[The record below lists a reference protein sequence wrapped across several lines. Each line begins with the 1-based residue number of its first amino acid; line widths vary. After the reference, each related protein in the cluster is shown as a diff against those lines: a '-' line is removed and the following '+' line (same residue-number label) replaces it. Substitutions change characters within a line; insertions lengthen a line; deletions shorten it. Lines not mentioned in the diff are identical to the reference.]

1 MNDITTIKSQ
11 LAARAESI
19 ARELFPAGQKHG
31 AEWCVGSI
39 SGEKG
44 QSLKIHLTGD
54 KAGVWTDFATGDAG
68 DLLDLYCAAKN
79 ASLTAALSWAKDRL
93 GIQAPTLERSEKKA
107 PYRKPVVKNVTAP
120 KSAVMNYLTV
130 QRGLKPETLKAFQ
143 IGERSAHTF
152 YRESHTC
159 PAVVFPFKTGAEGE
173 LLFVK
178 YLGTER
184 PNEKKLIDAEAN
196 CEPILF
202 GWQAFPMNQRRALI
216 CEGEINAMSWHQ
228 FGIPALATPF
238 GAGKGAKHSWLASE
252 WERLEQFEEI
262 YLNFDPDPAGREAVA
277 DLVERL
283 GRHRCLIVPPMPD
296 GLKDAND
303 CLFAGVP
310 ASDMAYLLDGAQ
322 GCDPEQLRRASEFT
336 DDVISILHP
345 SEDVPPGIPLPADG
359 YGDKFRFRPG
369 ELTIISGYRGHG
381 KTEAINWLANHWMK
395 ASHRVCVASFE
406 MKAPVLLARAVRQM
420 TAQRQ
425 PSTEYIKQI
434 MRWYYDRLW
443 IYDHVGRTNQDAIFE
458 VFEYAFRRYG
468 VSHFV
473 IDSLMK
479 CGIRGDDLDGQ
490 DAFANRC
497 SNFAKQFNVHLCLV
511 AHTKKMGSEDAIPR
525 NDGVKGSGGI
535 TDQADNVLAIWRNKP
550 KERAMQKLM
559 NGEPLSHAE
568 NEAVNSSDVVWAL
581 DKQRE
586 GDGWIGDIRLNF
598 DSESKHFVSVN
609 GGRVLPLLGF
619 YAGAAAYNEDLI
631 PEF

>member
-11 LAARAESI
+11 LAARVEPI
-19 ARELFPAGQKHG
+19 ARELFPAGQRQG
-31 AEWCVGSI
+31 AEWCVGSLT
-39 SGEKG
+39 GEKG

-54 KAGVWTDFATGDAG
+54 KAGIWTDFATGEAG
-68 DLLDLYCAAKN
+68 DLLDLYCAAKGVP
-79 ASLTAALSWAKDRL
+79 LTAALSWAKDRL
-93 GIQAPTLERSEKKA
+93 GIQSPTLERSERQA

-120 KSAVMNYLTV
+120 KSTVMDYLTV
-130 QRGLKPETLKAFQ
+130 QRGLKPETLKVFQ
-143 IGERSAHTF
+143 VGEQVAHTF
-152 YRESHTC
+152 YRENHTC
-159 PAVVFPFKTGAEGE
+159 AAVVFPFKTATDGE

-202 GWQAFPMNQRRALI
+202 GWQAFPANQRRVLI

-238 GAGKGAKHSWLASE
+238 GAGKGAKHNWLASE

-262 YLNFDPDPAGREAVA
+262 YLNFDPDLAGREAVA

-303 CLFAGVP
+303 CLFAGIP

-322 GCDPEQLRRASEFT
+322 SCDPEQLRRASEFT
-336 DDVISILHP
+336 DDVLSILY
-345 SEDVPPGIPLPADG
+345 PPDDAPAGIALPIDG
-359 YGDKFRFRPG
+359 YGDKFRFRAG

-381 KTEAINWLANHWMK
+381 KTEAINWLANHWML
-395 ASHRVCVASFE
+395 ANARVCIASFE
-406 MKAPVLLARAVRQM
+406 MRAPVLLARAVRQM

-425 PSTEYIKQI
+425 PSTEYVKQI

-443 IYDHVGRTNQDAIFE
+443 IYDHIGRTNQDAIFE

-468 VSHFV
+468 VSQFV

-497 SNFAKQFNVHLCLV
+497 SNFAKRFNVHLCLV
-511 AHTKKMGSEDAIPR
+511 AHTKKMGSEDIIPR

-550 KERAMQKLM
+550 KERAIQKMLS
-559 NGEPLSHAE
+559 GEPLSPAE
-568 NEAVNSSDVVWAL
+568 SEAANSADAVWAL

-586 GDGWIGDIRLNF
+586 GDGWIGDIKANF
-598 DSESKHFVSVN
+598 DPESKQFVSVN
-609 GGRVLPLLGF
+609 GGRVLPLLEF
-619 YAGAAAYNEDLI
+619 HAGAAAYDEDLI